1 MAPYRTQTKIIADI
15 LTTARDMNT
24 GGDGVGITMLLRK
37 GNVSYSRMTKLI
49 TDLVGAGLLVEL
61 RPRKE
66 CQVQD
71 KRQGPDLPSRLRPVR
86 GLRAVVR
93 PQTLKT
99 RRFADSP
106 PRARRTLLRSNFY
119 PHSPL
124 PRPDNR

>member
-61 RPRKE
+61 NLEKSAKYKISDKGISFLHAYGQFEDFAQSFGLKLKRFLFGRVHPSVARPA
-66 CQVQD
+66 Q
-71 KRQGPDLPSRLRPVR
+71 
-86 GLRAVVR
+86 
-93 PQTLKT
+93 
-99 RRFADSP
+99 
-106 PRARRTLLRSNFY
+106 SNFY
-119 PHSPL
+119 AL
-124 PRPDNR
+124 RPRVGPDSS